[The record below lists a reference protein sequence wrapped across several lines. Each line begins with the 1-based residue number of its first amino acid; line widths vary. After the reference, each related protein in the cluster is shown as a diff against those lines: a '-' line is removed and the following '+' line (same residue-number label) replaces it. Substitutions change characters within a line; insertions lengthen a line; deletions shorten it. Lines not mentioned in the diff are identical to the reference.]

1 LLIGLKYGTLQD
13 MKVTQKVHLEP
24 EDLEFINRACESLHY
39 GSKSEYMRAAIR
51 EKIRA
56 DKRKLREVERQ
67 KAMKGH
73 SKGHEDIFE
82 SLAGEP
88 FEDR

>member
-1 LLIGLKYGTLQD
+1 

-24 EDLEFINRACESLHY
+24 EDLEFIDRVCESLHY
-39 GSKSEYMRAAIR
+39 GSKSEYMREAIR
-51 EKIRA
+51 QKIRA
-56 DKRKLREVERQ
+56 DKRRLRELKRQ
-67 KAMKGH
+67 KAMKGYT
-73 SKGHEDIFE
+73 KQDEDFFE

>member
-1 LLIGLKYGTLQD
+1 
-13 MKVTQKVHLEP
+13 MEP
-24 EDLEFINRACESLHY
+24 EDLEFIDRVCESLHY
-39 GSKSEYMRAAIR
+39 GSKSEYMREAIR

-56 DKRKLREVERQ
+56 DKRRLRELERQ
-67 KAMKGH
+67 RAMLKGYAKH
-73 SKGHEDIFE
+73 DQDIFE

>member
-1 LLIGLKYGTLQD
+1 

-24 EDLEFINRACESLHY
+24 EDLEFIDRVCESSLPY
-39 GSKSEYMRAAIR
+39 GSKSEYMRAAIQ
-51 EKIRA
+51 EKIQA
-56 DKRKLREVERQ
+56 DKRRLRELKRQ
-67 KAMKGH
+67 KAMMGYAKGQ
-73 SKGHEDIFE
+73 EDAFE